1 MIHAGRFREDLWFR
15 LNIFP
20 IMIPPLRQRKEDIPA
35 LVYHFVATKSRELKF
50 HSPPP
55 VTLESIEQLKA
66 HHWPGNIRELE
77 NLVERALIQH
87 RGLEEDVPLDFE
99 HFVFSAKD
107 NKSRSTRDGAEE
119 VLPLSDAVITQIQKA
134 LTRTNGK
141 VHGTDGAA
149 HLLQINPNTL
159 RSKMKK
165 LGISYSRK
173 AQ

>member
-1 MIHAGRFREDLWFR
+1 
-15 LNIFP
+15 
-20 IMIPPLRQRKEDIPA
+20 
-35 LVYHFVATKSRELKF
+35 VAKKSRELKF

-87 RGLEEDVPLDFE
+87 RGLEEGVPLDFDL
-99 HFVFSAKD
+99 FVFSGKD
-107 NKSRSTRDGAEE
+107 NKSRSSRGGVEDI
-119 VLPLSDAVITQIQKA
+119 LPLSDATINHIQKA
-134 LTRTNGK
+134 LARANGK

-149 HLLQINPNTL
+149 HLLRVNPNTL

-165 LGISYSRK
+165 LGISAGRK
-173 AQ
+173 THSAPDVDNREE